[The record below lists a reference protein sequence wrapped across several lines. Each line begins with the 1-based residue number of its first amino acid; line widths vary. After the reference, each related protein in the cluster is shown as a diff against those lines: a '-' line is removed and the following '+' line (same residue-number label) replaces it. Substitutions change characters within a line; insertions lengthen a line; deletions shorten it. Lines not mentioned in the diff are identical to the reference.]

1 MNLQDTKK
9 AAWEQL
15 VKTKPRPPVLTDHRL
30 EKLKQ
35 EVWED
40 QHFWWD
46 LLIRHDLRDKLLSE
60 LDESIRLHGACC
72 VKHII
77 KRRRKADDE
86 VLFHTSKLQGANTH
100 HDRAC

>member
-60 LDESIRLHGACC
+60 LDESIRLHAIGNFWGMLCQTYYQE
-72 VKHII
+72 KT
-77 KRRRKADDE
+77 KGRR
-86 VLFHTSKLQGANTH
+86 
-100 HDRAC
+100 